1 MIEYYIGFL
10 RLVSVEVSWLS
21 FQHIYILKTVQKRF
35 ISMKLSLLPWN
46 FHHLS
51 LYRYNVI
58 LAYLM
63 LMKIPLRLALQDTCE
78 KRKKIHSSPCK
89 DLPVVFVIDNR
100 MSHTT
105 NHRCMEKQRSSSS
118 LQLEANTLSTK
129 KHCSSSTARQTAYQT
144 RYAVET
150 LNKQSLHRRWWWDL
164 TPQESRASP
173 THPTRKRTKRR

>member
-1 MIEYYIGFL
+1 MTQFPTHLYFEN
-10 RLVSVEVSWLS
+10 SAEEVHLHETLS
-21 FQHIYILKTVQKRF
+21 TP
-35 ISMKLSLLPWN
+35 MKLSSS
-46 FHHLS
+46 LS
-51 LYRYNVI
+51 LSIQCHISIFNAHENPIETGLTRH
-58 LAYLM
+58 LW
-63 LMKIPLRLALQDTCE
+63 E
-78 KRKKIHSSPCK
+78 KKKKYSPCK